1 MVVKLRP
8 GWAYNKAGKA
18 VPAETL
24 EQHEAKRITLKW
36 SHDNGSKPKARNK
49 LVHPFVLDGRVKMTP
64 RRYELL
70 SVALCGLLEW
80 MLDADW
86 SYYTRGAGPL
96 DHIMMPQWAGKRVES
111 TLTTLHKLRL
121 VRWTRGTINV
131 NVTASG
137 LEAMEQYEAYKG
149 VTQQ

>member
-1 MVVKLRP
+1 MVIKLRP
-8 GWAYNKAGKA
+8 GWAYNAKGKA
-18 VPAETL
+18 VAAETL
-24 EQHEAKRITLKW
+24 EQVETAPAKRW
-36 SHDNGSKPKARNK
+36 SRDNGTKKPRSK

-70 SVALCGLLEW
+70 TVALCGLLEW
-80 MLDADW
+80 VTDIDW
-86 SYYTRGAGPL
+86 ALRTNYQDFGAS
-96 DHIMMPQWAGKRVES
+96 IMMPLWAGKRVES

-137 LEAMEQYEAYKG
+137 LEAMEQYEAY
-149 VTQQ
+149 QQL